1 MNDIDE
7 KEKEY
12 LYKIQ
17 ILKNALI
24 AEKQKN
30 VDLENQVKSLRKN
43 NTDLEKEIDHKDNEI
58 LKLTNDKQK
67 LTSQID
73 FHRHKSFKK
82 DGNFL
87 DYNVDDS
94 EIEKLSENVMKRSS
108 VIGVEK
114 EIYTNDN
121 KDIISD
127 DTNNLEINGIS
138 SNNNL
143 TVYSNYTAINNSNV
157 VNSNIFIN
165 NSNSHNSQQKAIESD
180 KNSKHQSTNEFLLKS
195 VEKTD
200 KDKDKDKNPIVETT
214 LSRFGSMFG
223 KLFSKE
229 DVKIK
234 NSSNTVGK
242 FQNESS
248 ISSPRSSNSAF
259 KFKQNDD
266 NNDEYNDNQLDK
278 NQYLIEKKK
287 DQQLITTYE
296 MMIHQL
302 NVENRNNKQLL
313 AEANKNIIKIKEEFQ
328 MLVATQ
334 VDKIKQLEKDL
345 KISREDLV
353 QYTRSTQSIIDQNKT
368 YEIKNINND
377 NLIKSLQSELSA
389 CKETITKFQILIQD
403 KELVICSLQDN
414 LKRHENENTVLAK
427 KLAEL
432 KNAILEENIRTQI
445 FTGKKKEIFTSPSF
459 NLTFMKN
466 DEGFLVVIYE
476 EEDGSK
482 YECISIDDIDNLKV
496 LNDSDNTLE
505 FTFMKNKKSVTWT
518 FIMNENI
525 HQVIR
530 VYRDFRERNYKQKNN
545 LYY

>member
-1 MNDIDE
+1 MNDIDD
-7 KEKEY
+7 KEKEF

-30 VDLENQVKSLRKN
+30 VEIENQLKSLKKN

-82 DGNFL
+82 DGNFIEF
-87 DYNVDDS
+87 NVDDN

-114 EIYTNDN
+114 EIYTSDSKDN
-121 KDIISD
+121 
-127 DTNNLEINGIS
+127 TTEE
-138 SNNNL
+138 SNNIETNQN
-143 TVYSNYTAINNSNV
+143 THNEISNNKVDNINS
-157 VNSNIFIN
+157 S
-165 NSNSHNSQQKAIESD
+165 SQQKNHDSQNKIRKSTTSD
-180 KNSKHQSTNEFLLKS
+180 FNLKS
-195 VEKTD
+195 IDKTE
-200 KDKDKDKNPIVETT
+200 KDKNPIVETT

-223 KLFSKE
+223 KLFTKE
-229 DVKIK
+229 DVKVK
-234 NSSNTVGK
+234 ASSNTVGK

-259 KFKQNDD
+259 KFKQNEGEG
-266 NNDEYNDNQLDK
+266 DEYNDNQLDK
-278 NQYLIEKKK
+278 NQYLLEKKK
-287 DQQLITTYE
+287 DQQLINTYE

-328 MLVATQ
+328 MLVGTQ
-334 VDKIKQLEKDL
+334 VEKIKQLEKDL
-345 KISREDLV
+345 KTSREDLV

-368 YEIKNINND
+368 YEIRNINND
-377 NLIKSLQSELSA
+377 NMIKSLQSELSA

-414 LKRHENENTVLAK
+414 LKRHESENTVLAK

-445 FTGKKKEIFTSPSF
+445 FTGKKKEMFTSPSF

-476 EEDGSK
+476 EEDGGK

-496 LNDSDNTLE
+496 LNDNDNTLE
-505 FTFMKNKKSVTWT
+505 FTFMKNKKSQSWT